1 MSQAIKLPA
10 NITHSKIMQKEI
22 ADYAREVAM
31 VGIILSDN
39 YMKSLY
45 EAQGTGY
52 IACIDTLHD
61 WAVECVAKFAHVEEW
76 EEFIDS
82 DANPYK
88 GRTMCWDDVVI
99 AFGEEKMKENH
110 YTILQS

>member
-10 NITHSKIMQKEI
+10 NITHSKIMQGEI
-22 ADYAREVAM
+22 AEYAREVAI
-31 VGIILSDN
+31 VAIILSDN

-52 IACIDTLHD
+52 IACIDTLQD
-61 WAVECVAKFAHVEEW
+61 WAVEFVTKFAHVEEW

-88 GRTMCWDDVVI
+88 QAMCWDDVVI
-99 AFGEEKMKENH
+99 FFGEEMMKKNH
-110 YTILQS
+110 YTILPA